1 MEKNNSTYERTQ
13 QNQLNKNKNGVSK
26 ISAIE
31 KADNGDYE
39 NAIVEFTRLILINP
53 NDTGSYFARA
63 TIRVS
68 IGDIEGSLQDFKM
81 CEISDLKNNSNFEN
95 YPLV

>member
-1 MEKNNSTYERTQ
+1 MEKNNSIYERTQ
-13 QNQLNKNKNGVSK
+13 LNQLDKNGVSK

-39 NAIVEFTRLILINP
+39 NAIVEFTRLIRINP

-63 TIRVS
+63 TIRVR
-68 IGDIEGSLQDFKM
+68 IGDIEGALHDFKM
-81 CEISDLKNNSNFEN
+81 CEISDRKKKSIFDN